1 MNEGCIP
8 TKTLLRSAEVMHLVR
23 DRSAEFGVR
32 GIDPKSVSF
41 DLAAAVARKDNIVA
55 GIQAGIYKNLDRN
68 KNITFMKGHAE
79 FTSPVDIRID
89 GKMVTAANSILATGS
104 KPAPYAIPGLKEAG
118 FITNY
123 EALKLEELP
132 NSMIVIGGG
141 YEGVEFAQMYARY
154 GTAVTML
161 GRAPRVMPKEEPE
174 LSEKLGD
181 ILREEG
187 VDLHTSTEVVRAG
200 AENGARFVLVREAGS
215 ERRYEAEVLL
225 LAVGRNARIEN
236 LGLSEAGVEMD
247 GPYVGADRRLRTSAS
262 NIWSLGDANGGLMFT
277 HRATYD
283 GPIAALN
290 IVKAL
295 GREVDY
301 RVVPRAV
308 FTEPTLASVGLTEAE
323 ARAQGHEVRVGTADF
338 AGSGRAKAIG
348 LPVGM
353 VKLIADDG
361 TGELLGGHI
370 LGPRA
375 DDLIHEVV
383 TAMYKK
389 GSAEAIA
396 KSIHVHPTLSEVVK
410 RAAKALR

>member
-1 MNEGCIP
+1 
-8 TKTLLRSAEVMHLVR
+8 MHLVR
-23 DRSAEFGVR
+23 DRAAEFGVQ
-32 GIDPKSVSF
+32 GVDPDALSM
-41 DLAAAVARKDNIVA
+41 DMAAAVARKDAIVA
-55 GIQAGIYKNLDRN
+55 GIQAGIHKRLKRNQNL
-68 KNITFMKGHAE
+68 TFIKSHAQ
-79 FTSPVDIRID
+79 FTSPVDLRID
-89 GKMVTAANSILATGS
+89 GKAVTAQNTILAVGS
-104 KPAPYAIPGLKEAG
+104 QLAPFDIPGIEEAG
-118 FITNY
+118 YLTNY
-123 EALKLEELP
+123 EALNLEELP
-132 NSMIVIGGG
+132 STMIIIGAG

-154 GTAVTML
+154 GTKITML
-161 GRAPRVMPKEEPE
+161 GRSPLVMPHEEPE
-174 LSEKLGD
+174 LSKMLGD
-181 ILREEG
+181 ILKEEG
-187 VDLHTSTEVVRAG
+187 VDLHTSSEVIRSGKDRGIKYVVAM
-200 AENGARFVLVREAGS
+200 EDGS
-215 ERRYEAEVLL
+215 ERRYEAEALL
-225 LAVGRNARIEN
+225 VAVGRTARVAD
-236 LGLSEAGVEMD
+236 LGLQQAGVEMEGLYVAAD
-247 GPYVGADRRLRTSAS
+247 GQLRTSVP
-262 NIWSLGDANGGLMFT
+262 NIWSIGDVNGGYLFT

-323 ARAQGHEVRVGTADF
+323 AKALGHDVGVGTADF

-353 VKLIADDG
+353 VKLVADDG

-383 TAMYKK
+383 TATYKN
-389 GSAEAIA
+389 GSATSIA

>member
-23 DRSAEFGVR
+23 DRAAEFGVR
-32 GIDPKSVSF
+32 GVEPEHLSF
-41 DLAAAVARKDNIVA
+41 DLAAAMARKDAIVA
-55 GIQAGIYKNLDRN
+55 GIHSGIYKNLERN

-89 GKMVTAANSILATGS
+89 GKAVTAEKSVLAIGS
-104 KPAPYAIPGLKEAG
+104 QPAPFAIPGLEEAG

-132 NSMIVIGGG
+132 NSMIIIGAG

-154 GTAVTML
+154 GTRVAML
-161 GRAPRVMPKEEPE
+161 GRASRVMPKEEPE
-174 LSEKLGD
+174 LSEMLGE
-181 ILREEG
+181 ILTAEG
-187 VDLHTSTEVVRAG
+187 VDLHTSAEVIQAG
-200 AENGARFVLVREAGS
+200 AVNGMRYVIAREEGS
-215 ERRYEAEVLL
+215 ERRYEAEQLL
-225 LAVGRNARIEN
+225 LAVGRTARVDD
-236 LGLSEAGVEMD
+236 LGLFEAGVEME
-247 GPYVGADRRLRTSAS
+247 GPFVKADEHLRTSAR
-262 NIWSLGDANGGLMFT
+262 NVWSIGDANGGQMFT

-308 FTEPTLASVGLTEAE
+308 FTEPALASVGLTEAE
-323 ARAQGHEVRVGTADF
+323 AKAEGRAVKVGTADF
-338 AGSGRAKAIG
+338 ASSGRAKAIG
-348 LPVGM
+348 QSQGI
-353 VKLIADDG
+353 VKLVADDE

-370 LGPRA
+370 LGPHA
-375 DDLIHEVV
+375 DILIHEIV

-389 GSAEAIA
+389 GTAESIA

-410 RAAKALR
+410 RAAKAAR

>member
-23 DRSAEFGVR
+23 DRAAEFGVR
-32 GIDPKSVSF
+32 GVDSEFVSM
-41 DLAAAVARKDNIVA
+41 DLAAAVARKDTITD
-55 GIQAGIYKNLDRN
+55 GIIAGIYAKLKRN
-68 KNITFMKGHAE
+68 QNITFLRGRAE
-79 FTSPVDIRID
+79 FTSPVDIRIN
-89 GKMVTAANSILATGS
+89 GESVTAENSILAVGS
-104 KPAPYAIPGLKEAG
+104 ESAPFIIPGLEEAG
-118 FITNY
+118 YLTNY

-132 NSMIVIGGG
+132 KSMIIIGSG
-141 YEGVEFAQMYARY
+141 YEGVEFAQMYSRY
-154 GTAVTML
+154 GTDVTML
-161 GRAPRVMPKEEPE
+161 GRSPRVMPKEEPE
-174 LSEKLGD
+174 LSEMLGN

-187 VDLHTSTEVVRAG
+187 VDLHTSAEVVRAG
-200 AENGARFVLVREAGS
+200 EENGVRFVMAQEQGS

-225 LAVGRNARIEN
+225 LAAGRTGRVEA
-236 LGLSEAGVEMD
+236 LGLPEAGVEMD
-247 GPYVGADRRLRTSAS
+247 GPHVNVDEHLRTSAT
-262 NIWSLGDANGGLMFT
+262 NIWSIGDANGGLMFT

-290 IVKAL
+290 IVKTL

-301 RVVPRAV
+301 RVVPKAV

-323 ARAQGHEVRVGTADF
+323 AKAQGREVRVGTADF

-348 LPVGM
+348 LPVGR
-353 VKLIADDG
+353 VKLVADDR

-383 TAMYKK
+383 TAMYKN
-389 GSAEAIA
+389 GSAETIA
-396 KSIHVHPTLSEVVK
+396 KSIHIHPTLSEVVK

>member
-8 TKTLLRSAEVMHLVR
+8 TKTLLRSAEVMHMVR
-23 DRSAEFGVR
+23 DRAAEFGVR
-32 GIDPKSVSF
+32 GVDSESISM
-41 DLAAAVARKDNIVA
+41 DLAAAVARKDAIVD
-55 GIQAGIYKNLDRN
+55 GIIAGIYKRLKRN
-68 KNITFMKGHAE
+68 QNITFIRGHAE
-79 FTSPVDIRID
+79 FISPVDIRVED
-89 GKMVTAANSILATGS
+89 VTLTAENSILAVGS
-104 KPAPYAIPGLKEAG
+104 QPAPFRISGLEDAG
-118 FITNY
+118 YLTNY

-132 NSMIVIGGG
+132 KSMIIIGSG
-141 YEGVEFAQMYARY
+141 YEGVEFAQMYSRY
-154 GTAVTML
+154 GTEVTML
-161 GRAPRVMPKEEPE
+161 GRSPRVMPKEEPE
-174 LSEKLGD
+174 LSEMLGN

-187 VDLHTSTEVVRAG
+187 VDLHTSAEVVRAG
-200 AENGARFVLVREAGS
+200 EENGVRFVMAQERGS

-225 LAVGRNARIEN
+225 LAVGRAARVEH
-236 LGLSEAGVEMD
+236 LDLPEAGVEMD
-247 GPYVGADRRLRTSAS
+247 GPYVGTDEHLRTSAT
-262 NIWSLGDANGGLMFT
+262 NIWSIGDANGGHMFT

-290 IVKAL
+290 IVKVL

-323 ARAQGHEVRVGTADF
+323 AKAQGREVRVGTADF
-338 AGSGRAKAIG
+338 SASGRAKAIG
-348 LPVGM
+348 LPIGR
-353 VKLIADDG
+353 VKLVADDG

-383 TAMYKK
+383 SAMYKN
-389 GSAEAIA
+389 GSAETIA
-396 KSIHVHPTLSEVVK
+396 KSIHIHPTLSEVVK

>member
-1 MNEGCIP
+1 
-8 TKTLLRSAEVMHLVR
+8 MHLVR
-23 DRSAEFGVR
+23 DRAAEFGVQ
-32 GIDPKSVSF
+32 GVDPDALSM
-41 DLAAAVARKDNIVA
+41 DMTAAVARKDAIVE
-55 GIQAGIYKNLDRN
+55 GIQAGIHKRLKRNQNL
-68 KNITFMKGHAE
+68 TFIKSHAE
-79 FTSPVDIRID
+79 FTSPVDLRID
-89 GKMVTAANSILATGS
+89 GKAVTAQNTILAVGS
-104 KPAPYAIPGLKEAG
+104 QLAPFDIPGIEEAG
-118 FITNY
+118 YLTNY
-123 EALKLEELP
+123 EALNLEELP
-132 NSMIVIGGG
+132 SSMIIIGAG

-154 GTAVTML
+154 GTKITML
-161 GRAPRVMPKEEPE
+161 GRSPLVMPNEEPE
-174 LSEKLGD
+174 LSKMLGD
-181 ILREEG
+181 ILKEEG
-187 VDLHTSTEVVRAG
+187 VDLHTSSEVIRAG
-200 AENGARFVLVREAGS
+200 KDRGIKYVVAMEDGS
-215 ERRYEAEVLL
+215 ERRYEAEALL
-225 LAVGRNARIEN
+225 MAVGRTARVVD
-236 LGLSEAGVEMD
+236 LGLQQAGVEME
-247 GPYVGADRRLRTSAS
+247 GLYVAADSQLRTSAP
-262 NIWSLGDANGGLMFT
+262 NIWSIGDVNGGYLFT

-323 ARAQGHEVRVGTADF
+323 AKALGHDVRVGTADF

-353 VKLIADDG
+353 VKLVADDG

-383 TAMYKK
+383 AAMYKN
-389 GSAEAIA
+389 GSAMSIA

>member
-1 MNEGCIP
+1 
-8 TKTLLRSAEVMHLVR
+8 MHLVR
-23 DRSAEFGVR
+23 DRAAEFGVQ
-32 GIDPKSVSF
+32 GVDPDALSM
-41 DLAAAVARKDNIVA
+41 DMTAAVARKDAIVE
-55 GIQAGIYKNLDRN
+55 GIQAGIHKRLKRNQNL
-68 KNITFMKGHAE
+68 TFIKSHAE
-79 FTSPVDIRID
+79 FTSPVDLRID
-89 GKMVTAANSILATGS
+89 GKAVTAQNTILAVGS
-104 KPAPYAIPGLKEAG
+104 QLAPFDIPGIEEAG
-118 FITNY
+118 YLTNY
-123 EALKLEELP
+123 EALNLEELP
-132 NSMIVIGGG
+132 SSMIIIGAG

-154 GTAVTML
+154 GTKITML
-161 GRAPRVMPKEEPE
+161 GRSPLVMPNEEPE
-174 LSEKLGD
+174 LSKMLGD
-181 ILREEG
+181 ILKEEG
-187 VDLHTSTEVVRAG
+187 VDLHTSSEVIRAG
-200 AENGARFVLVREAGS
+200 KDRGIKYVVAMEDGF
-215 ERRYEAEVLL
+215 ERRYEAEALL
-225 LAVGRNARIEN
+225 MAVGRTARVVD
-236 LGLSEAGVEMD
+236 LGLQQAGVEME
-247 GPYVGADRRLRTSAS
+247 GLYVAADSQLRTSAP
-262 NIWSLGDANGGLMFT
+262 NIWSIGDVNGGYLFT

-323 ARAQGHEVRVGTADF
+323 AKALGHDVRVGTADF

-353 VKLIADDG
+353 VKLVADDG

-383 TAMYKK
+383 AAMYKN
-389 GSAEAIA
+389 GSAMSIA